1 MFAYPSGLGDRLHM
15 ATRPDVFV
23 LAALCERAGI
33 DLRIVILTRPAAE
46 IFSSA
51 QTALSAAAATAS
63 ASGAAAGGPSK
74 ENSFAKSVAPEL
86 SSLWPQALVDSASVL
101 VSQLQ
106 QIDRSFFRCIDY
118 SDYGTIL
125 SSTAGRWGRMK
136 DVYNGLVDFV
146 HPAMLPDAI
155 KAARVAGVGTAFD
168 SSNNNN
174 NNNTSFSPA
183 SPSAAGAGA
192 GVGAGAGAES
202 SYLLQS
208 AANSRRFFLFQ
219 LEARVRQLA
228 AVCS

>member
-15 ATRPDVFV
+15 AARPDLFV

-33 DLRIVILTRPAAE
+33 DLRIVVLTRPAIE
-46 IFSSA
+46 ILDTA
-51 QTALSAAAATAS
+51 QAALAAASASASAS

-74 ENSFAKSVAPEL
+74 ENSFVKSVAPEL

-101 VSQLQ
+101 TSQLQ
-106 QIDRSFFRCIDY
+106 QIDKGFFLCMDY
-118 SDYGTIL
+118 ADFGTIL

-136 DVYNGLVDFV
+136 DKYNSLVDFV

-155 KAARVAGVGTAFD
+155 KAARA
-168 SSNNNN
+168 
-174 NNNTSFSPA
+174 
-183 SPSAAGAGA
+183 A
-192 GVGAGAGAES
+192 GVGAAFDNNSSSSSSSSSSVGAGGAES

-208 AANSRRFFLFQ
+208 AANSRHFFLFQ